1 MERGFLTGNLTDLM
15 VGVPGNDVDVLRR
28 RVLNVVGHELRTPVS
43 TVSGLSSELEQRYPD
58 DDLVEAIA
66 RNARR
71 LDHLVDDLLL
81 AAAIGTV
88 VPIGDP
94 VEVDLV
100 GAVRAA
106 WRTRGDEASLAVQGE
121 ARVRAR
127 EVVVAKVLD
136 MVIDNALVHGAP
148 PFAVTASVDDGRAV
162 LEVANGGPVVS
173 DDELALAVEAFYRTE
188 RGVTNAPGLGLGLA
202 IANTLVTADGGTLSL
217 RPGEHA
223 GVVARIELPA
233 A

>member
-1 MERGFLTGNLTDLM
+1 MAEVRGD
-15 VGVPGNDVDVLRR
+15 DVDLLRR

-43 TVSGLSSELEQRYPD
+43 TVAGLSQELERRYPD
-58 DDLVEAIA
+58 DDLVEAVA

-81 AAAIGTV
+81 AAAVGTV
-88 VPIGDP
+88 VPVGDP
-94 VEVDLV
+94 VAVDLV

-106 WRTRGDEASLAVQGE
+106 WRTRGDEASLSVEGA
-121 ARVRAR
+121 ATARAR

-148 PFAVTASVDDGRAV
+148 PFAVTASIADGRAV
-162 LEVANGGPVVS
+162 LEVANGGPVVT
-173 DDELALAVEAFYRTE
+173 DDELELAIEAFYRTE

-217 RPGEHA
+217 RPGEPA